1 MTFAAA
7 PGRTQPVLFAALLI
21 AASAVATAGIAATT
35 IVQKEAVIRNGRQ
48 IYIALAPVDPR
59 SLMQGDFMALRF
71 AMPNT
76 RTIPSGTPKAIAT
89 IDARGV
95 ATVASVSSR
104 DPAPAA
110 NQVLIQLKQK
120 NGQWIISTDAWFFK
134 EGAAQTWS
142 AARFGEFR
150 VGPDGKALLV
160 NLADKDLVTIR

>member
-1 MTFAAA
+1 M
-7 PGRTQPVLFAALLI
+7 
-21 AASAVATAGIAATT
+21 
-35 IVQKEAVIRNGRQ
+35 IRNGRQ

-134 EGAAQTWS
+134 EGTGGKYAG
-142 AARFGEFR
+142 ARFGEFR
-150 VGPDGKALLV
+150 LDASGHAILVGLTD
-160 NLADKDLVTIR
+160 ADLRRL